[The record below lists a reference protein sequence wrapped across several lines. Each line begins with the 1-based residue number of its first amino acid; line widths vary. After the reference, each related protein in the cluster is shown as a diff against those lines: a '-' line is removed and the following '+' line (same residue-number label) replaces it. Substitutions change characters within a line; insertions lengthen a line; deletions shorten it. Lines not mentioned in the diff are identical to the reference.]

1 MKLQR
6 NTKFGEESICRFK
19 IDIRNLTNFDL
30 KTRKSKKF
38 VLIGSFWSRYMMLEL
53 QKYRGVIFHDS
64 EELCKFWRKTD
75 LWFEK

>member
-38 VLIGSFWSRYMMLEL
+38 VF
-53 QKYRGVIFHDS
+53 
-64 EELCKFWRKTD
+64 
-75 LWFEK
+75 